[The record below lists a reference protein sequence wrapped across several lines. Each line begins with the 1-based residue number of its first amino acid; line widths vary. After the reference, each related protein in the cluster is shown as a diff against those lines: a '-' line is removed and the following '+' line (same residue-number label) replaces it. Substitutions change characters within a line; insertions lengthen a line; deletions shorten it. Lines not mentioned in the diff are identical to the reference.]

1 MTDTTFFDS
10 LRISAVRWWLNEP
23 FEINRL
29 GDGSVLKGSLGAA
42 LWQGDATLA
51 RGYHRDLAAVEARLA
66 KLMRPGETFLAHDP
80 RHNGPRADP
89 GGVILGAAT
98 PVIHT
103 LAANN
108 REIRIAGL
116 PAGYV
121 LSDGDMIG
129 WLYGSNPV
137 RYALHQV
144 VYGATASGSGLTPLI
159 EVAPFVRPGAIPG
172 STAVVLVRPP
182 VKAVLDAAEYG
193 SGVPL
198 FTQGARLRFTQ
209 TLR

>member
-1 MTDTTFFDS
+1 MTDATFFGG
-10 LRISAVRWWLNEP
+10 LRISAVRWWLDEP

-29 GDGSVLKGSLGAA
+29 GDGSILKGSLGAA
-42 LWQGDATLA
+42 LWQGEATIA
-51 RGYHRDLAAVEARLA
+51 RAYHRDLAAVEARLA

-80 RHNGPRADP
+80 RHIGPRADP

-103 LAANN
+103 VAANN

-121 LSDGDMIG
+121 LSAGDLVG
-129 WLYGSNPV
+129 WTFGADPL
-137 RYALHQV
+137 RYWLGRAV
-144 VYGATASGSGLTPLI
+144 TGATASGAGLTPLF
-159 EVAPFVRPGAIPG
+159 EVTPFVRPG
-172 STAVVLVRPP
+172 VVAGATQVQLIRPP
-182 VKAVLDAAEYG
+182 IKAVLESAEYG

-198 FTQGARLRFTQ
+198 FTQGASLRFIQ